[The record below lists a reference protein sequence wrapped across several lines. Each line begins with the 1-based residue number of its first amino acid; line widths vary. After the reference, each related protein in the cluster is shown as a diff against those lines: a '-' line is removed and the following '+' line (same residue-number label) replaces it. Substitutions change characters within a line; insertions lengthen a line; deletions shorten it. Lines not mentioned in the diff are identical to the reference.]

1 VTARQVEGRVVDPAG
16 APVAGARVTIVE
28 SPAPM
33 PEMAILT
40 GADGRFALNLP
51 PGQFTLRADGDEGDW
66 GMATFDSEAGVE
78 IVLKVARHPS

>member
-1 VTARQVEGRVVDPAG
+1 VTARQVEGRVVDAAG
-16 APVAGARVTIVE
+16 ASVGGARVTIVE

-40 GADGRFALNLP
+40 GVDGRFALNLP
-51 PGQFTLRADGDEGDW
+51 PGRFTLRADGDEGDW
-66 GMATFDSEAGVE
+66 GMATFDSEAGAE